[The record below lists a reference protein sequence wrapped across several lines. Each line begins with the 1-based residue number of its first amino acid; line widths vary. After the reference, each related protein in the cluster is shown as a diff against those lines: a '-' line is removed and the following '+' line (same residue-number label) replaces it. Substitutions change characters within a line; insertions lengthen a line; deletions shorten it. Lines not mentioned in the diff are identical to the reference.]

1 MVAQFSTGILAH
13 FSISIYTIKTI
24 RHERTKQ
31 QVLSFFEGRPHLHHF
46 ATEQDVAEEF
56 YELLSEARELYLQDV
71 MTGGKRYG
79 RYVDDFINSHRY
91 IDCNSAVCRNCHEM
105 NIHII
110 RGLLLDCTSLVK
122 SLFTAE
128 TFSFE
133 ECMALKQKYDIAGVW
148 FDSSRIEDSRN
159 APPLSFGCN
168 FSREQMTGIVA
179 CANAY
184 HLFCVSTLR
193 IEDMEALFA
202 CKENFCIRVN
212 NIRHVAVLFD
222 ALLENT
228 FILPHWQSVLDKGRF
243 LLSKDGTRY
252 VTASSLSSALSAA
265 RNNIT
270 SANLGIRKAVS
281 RLKI

>member
-1 MVAQFSTGILAH
+1 MKGQNNRSSL
-13 FSISIYTIKTI
+13 
-24 RHERTKQ
+24 
-31 QVLSFFEGRPHLHHF
+31 FEGRPHLHHF

-148 FDSSRIEDSRN
+148 FDSSRTEDSRN

-168 FSREQMTGIVA
+168 FP
-179 CANAY
+179 
-184 HLFCVSTLR
+184 
-193 IEDMEALFA
+193 
-202 CKENFCIRVN
+202 VN
-212 NIRHVAVLFD
+212 R
-222 ALLENT
+222 
-228 FILPHWQSVLDKGRF
+228 
-243 LLSKDGTRY
+243 
-252 VTASSLSSALSAA
+252 
-265 RNNIT
+265 
-270 SANLGIRKAVS
+270 
-281 RLKI
+281 

>member
-1 MVAQFSTGILAH
+1 
-13 FSISIYTIKTI
+13 
-24 RHERTKQ
+24 
-31 QVLSFFEGRPHLHHF
+31 
-46 ATEQDVAEEF
+46 
-56 YELLSEARELYLQDV
+56 

-179 CANAY
+179 
-184 HLFCVSTLR
+184 
-193 IEDMEALFA
+193 
-202 CKENFCIRVN
+202 
-212 NIRHVAVLFD
+212 
-222 ALLENT
+222 
-228 FILPHWQSVLDKGRF
+228 
-243 LLSKDGTRY
+243 
-252 VTASSLSSALSAA
+252 
-265 RNNIT
+265 
-270 SANLGIRKAVS
+270 
-281 RLKI
+281 

>member
-1 MVAQFSTGILAH
+1 M
-13 FSISIYTIKTI
+13 
-24 RHERTKQ
+24 
-31 QVLSFFEGRPHLHHF
+31 
-46 ATEQDVAEEF
+46 
-56 YELLSEARELYLQDV
+56 LSEARELYLQDV
-71 MTGGKRYG
+71 MADGKRYG

-148 FDSSRIEDSRN
+148 FDSSRTEDSRN

-212 NIRHVAVLFD
+212 NIRHVAVL
-222 ALLENT
+222 
-228 FILPHWQSVLDKGRF
+228 SVLDKGRF

-270 SANLGIRKAVS
+270 SANLGIRKAIS

>member
-1 MVAQFSTGILAH
+1 
-13 FSISIYTIKTI
+13 
-24 RHERTKQ
+24 
-31 QVLSFFEGRPHLHHF
+31 
-46 ATEQDVAEEF
+46 
-56 YELLSEARELYLQDV
+56 

-110 RGLLLDCTSLVK
+110 RGLLIDCTSLVK

-148 FDSSRIEDSRN
+148 FGSSRIEDSRN
-159 APPLSFGCN
+159 DPPLSFGCN

-202 CKENFCIRVN
+202 CKKGFCIRVN

-222 ALLENT
+222 ALLEKHLHPASLAVGSRQGAVPVVQRRHK
-228 FILPHWQSVLDKGRF
+228 IRYRF
-243 LLSKDGTRY
+243 KPLVRPVCGEEQHYIGKPRHTKSRQPTE
-252 VTASSLSSALSAA
+252 
-265 RNNIT
+265 NIT
-270 SANLGIRKAVS
+270 RSAKKPS
-281 RLKI
+281 M